1 MPWAAVRGHGDLAD
15 LQRGVHV
22 LTDKIGIPFGWT
34 ADSTNHNDSVLLES
48 TLEDG
53 ARRAALSPSAT
64 RFSSASTAST
74 KLTKFPTWEASCFY
88 C

>member
-53 ARRAALSPSAT
+53 ADVPPYRLRRL
-64 RFSSASTAST
+64 ASRAPRPHPRS
-74 KLTKFPTWEASCFY
+74 
-88 C
+88 